1 MAETFL
7 GGRVALHCGDSLDIL
22 KGLPA
27 DSLDACVTDAPYHL
41 TSIVKRFGGNQAA
54 VKSGK
59 TGAYKRAS
67 AGFMGKQWDGGDIA
81 FRPEIWREVI
91 RVLKP
96 GAYLLAFASTRGFGR
111 MSSAIEEAGF
121 VQHPLIAQLF
131 DPDPVISAFLASLS
145 EEQMGALARIVDL
158 HDGGLLAWL
167 FGSGFPKATRVQ
179 AEDYDGFR
187 YGGQSLKPAIEPVFM
202 GQKPFSEK
210 NGTENILKHGTG
222 AVNIDA
228 CRIGTEAPLNSGS
241 CKLWSHYRSG
251 EKSADRRYQKNG
263 STNFAAKPGP
273 RGGSPDGRWPAN
285 VIHDGSAAVLEVF
298 PEAPGAQGLVIGG
311 EPTGAGFSGDVYAFK
326 TGDRKPS
333 LPRSD
338 KGSAARFFYSA
349 KADANDRIASKHPT
363 VKPVDLMRYL
373 VRLVTPPG
381 GTVLDIFAGT
391 GTTGEAAF
399 YEGFNAVLCER
410 ETEYQDD
417 IRRRMALCVT
427 GPEERKREIVKA
439 RQADATADAG
449 PLFSTLGAHS

>member
-22 KGLPA
+22 KSLPA

-54 VKSGK
+54 VKGGK

-179 AEDYDGFR
+179 AEGYDGFR

-251 EKSADRRYQKNG
+251 EKSADRRCQKNG

-298 PEAPGAQGLVIGG
+298 PETTSG
-311 EPTGAGFSGDVYAFK
+311 TFSGKRNKPK
-326 TGDRKPS
+326 TSGVFGDFELRDERGHVGDS
-333 LPRSD
+333 
-338 KGSAARFFYSA
+338 GSAARFFYSA

-381 GTVLDIFAGT
+381 GTVLDVFAGT

-449 PLFSTLGAHS
+449 PLFSTQP

>member
-131 DPDPVISAFLASLS
+131 NPDPVISAFLASLS

-179 AEDYDGFR
+179 AEGYDGFR

-228 CRIGTEAPLNSGS
+228 CRIGTEARNMQVRDINRMHGGS
-241 CKLWSHYRSG
+241 YSNQ
-251 EKSADRRYQKNG
+251 EK
-263 STNFAAKPGP
+263 
-273 RGGSPDGRWPAN
+273 RGGGAVVEEKEVEGRWPAN
-285 VIHDGSAAVLEVF
+285 VLHDGSRAVLEAF
-298 PEAPGAQGLVIGG
+298 PETTSG
-311 EPTGAGFSGDVYAFK
+311 TFSGKRNKPK
-326 TGDRKPS
+326 TSGVFGDFELRDERGHAGDS
-333 LPRSD
+333 
-338 KGSAARFFYSA
+338 GSAARFFYSA

-449 PLFSTLGAHS
+449 PLFSTQP